1 MALGPTSVRPP
12 FRADHVGSL
21 LRPAELREAREAA
34 LTGKRPMT
42 GLVPLEDRA
51 IRVAVQLQEE
61 VGLHSIT
68 DGEFRRTSFHFDFL
82 GKLAGVEARLPGL
95 DEASAA
101 EPEAEAKVF
110 RPPQLKITG
119 RVRHQQPIEL
129 DTFKFLKGATRRTPK
144 VTIPSPTMCLRGGRA
159 AVSLEAY
166 PDLAAFYEDVA
177 AAYRAEI
184 RGLIDAGCTYLQ
196 LDDTNFAYLCDP
208 AMREDLRRTGED
220 PAVVLDRYIGLIN
233 AVLKDRPAGVSVAVH
248 ICRGNLHGRWAA
260 EGGYEPIAERLFGE
274 LAVDGFFLEYDSV
287 RAGGF
292 EPLRFVPRGVANKIV
307 LGLVSSKS
315 AVIEDPS
322 LIRRRIEEASRFVP
336 LDRLCLSP
344 QCGFASSFRGNLVAE
359 DVQRRKLERVVQVA
373 RDVWGSAQ

>member
-1 MALGPTSVRPP
+1 MASGSTSVRPP

-21 LRPAELREAREAA
+21 LRPAELREARETVLAGRRSMA
-34 LTGKRPMT
+34 
-42 GLVPLEDRA
+42 GLAPLEDAA
-51 IRVAVQLQEE
+51 IRRAVQMQEE

-82 GKLAGVEARLPGL
+82 GRLAGVEARLPGF
-95 DEASAA
+95 DQQAAA
-101 EPEAEAKVF
+101 EPPAGAKVF
-110 RPPQLKITG
+110 RPPQLRITG

-129 DTFKFLKGATRRTPK
+129 DAFKFLKGATRRTPK

-159 AVSLEAY
+159 AVSPEAY
-166 PDLAAFYEDVA
+166 PDLAAFYDDVV

-184 RGLIDAGCTYLQ
+184 DGLIDAGCTYLQ
-196 LDDTNFAYLCDP
+196 FDDTNFAYLCDP
-208 AMREDLRRTGED
+208 AMRQDLRNRGED
-220 PAVVLDRYIGLIN
+220 PAAVLDCYIELIN
-233 AVLKDRPAGVSVAVH
+233 AVLEGRPAGVSVAVH

-274 LAVDGFFLEYDSV
+274 LAVDGFFLEYDTE
-287 RAGGF
+287 RAGSF

-315 AVIEDPS
+315 AVMEDPGM
-322 LIRRRIEEASRFVP
+322 IRRRIEEASRFVP

>member
-1 MALGPTSVRPP
+1 MALGPTTVRPP

-42 GLVPLEDRA
+42 GLAPLEDHA
-51 IRVAVQLQEE
+51 IRLAVQLQEE

-101 EPEAEAKVF
+101 KPEAEAKVF

-208 AMREDLRRTGED
+208 AIREDLRRTGED
-220 PAVVLDRYIGLIN
+220 PAVVLDRYIRLIN
-233 AVLKDRPAGVSVAVH
+233 GVLKDRPAGVSVAVH

-274 LAVDGFFLEYDSV
+274 LAVDGFFLEYDSE

-359 DVQRRKLERVVQVA
+359 GIQRRKLERVVQVA